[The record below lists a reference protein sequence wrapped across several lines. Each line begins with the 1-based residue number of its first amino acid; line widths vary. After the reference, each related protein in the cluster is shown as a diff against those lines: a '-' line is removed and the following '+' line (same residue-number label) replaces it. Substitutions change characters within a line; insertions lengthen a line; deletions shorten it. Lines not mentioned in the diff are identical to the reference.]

1 MQTAMHAKVDRFVEQ
16 LQSFPK
22 LPNVFNPYADY
33 DEENDIS
40 TKAREYRSEHLRR
53 YLTERMGK
61 AKLILCA
68 EAPGYQGCHFS
79 GIAMTSERILLNHL
93 VKKGVRSDHVISQGA
108 QRTSKD
114 HGKFKG
120 LGANEPT
127 ATIVWGKL
135 MSAGLDSREF
145 VLWNAFC
152 FHPMADGYLT
162 NRKPTPAELDKGQ
175 HLLEAFIDLFPE
187 AKRVAIGRVSE
198 ALLAERGISTV
209 GQVRHPAN
217 GGATLFRDGIQE
229 ILLKEPK

>member
-1 MQTAMHAKVDRFVEQ
+1 MHAKVDRFVEQ

-33 DEENDIS
+33 DEENDVS
-40 TKAREYRSEHLRR
+40 TKAREYRTEHLRR
-53 YLTERMGK
+53 YLSERVGK
-61 AKLILCA
+61 TKLVLAA
-68 EAPGYQGCHFS
+68 EAPGYQGAHWT

-93 VKKGVRSDHVISQGA
+93 AAKGVRSDHVIAEGA
-108 QRTSKD
+108 MRTSKTD
-114 HGKFKG
+114 GRFG
-120 LGANEPT
+120 ALGANEPT

-152 FHPMADGYLT
+152 FHPMGDGYLT
-162 NRKPTPAELDKGQ
+162 NRKPTPVELDKGQ
-175 HLLEAFIDLFPE
+175 HLLEGFMDLFPE

-217 GGATLFRDGIQE
+217 GGATLFREGIQE
-229 ILLKEPK
+229 ILSDRR

>member
-16 LQSFPK
+16 LQSFPE

-135 MSAGLDSREF
+135 MFGRAGLERIRTLE
-145 VLWNAFC
+145 C
-152 FHPMADGYLT
+152 F
-162 NRKPTPAELDKGQ
+162 
-175 HLLEAFIDLFPE
+175 LFP
-187 AKRVAIGRVSE
+187 
-198 ALLAERGISTV
+198 
-209 GQVRHPAN
+209 P
-217 GGATLFRDGIQE
+217 DG
-229 ILLKEPK
+229 

>member
-1 MQTAMHAKVDRFVEQ
+1 MSTKVDRFVEQ
-16 LQSFPK
+16 LQAFPP
-22 LPNVFNPYADY
+22 LPHVFNPYADY
-33 DEENDIS
+33 DDENDLS
-40 TKAREYRSEHLRR
+40 TRSCESRAEHLRQ
-53 YLTERMGK
+53 YLTERVGK
-61 AKLILCA
+61 AKLCLIA

-93 VKKGVRSDHVISQGA
+93 EKKGVRSDHVIQGGA
-108 QRTSKD
+108 QRTSKRD
-114 HGKFKG
+114 GRFG
-120 LGANEPT
+120 ALGANEPT

-152 FHPMADGYLT
+152 FHPMGDGYLT
-162 NRKPTPAELDKGQ
+162 NRKPGAGELDKGQ
-175 HLLEAFIDLFPE
+175 YLLEAFLDLFPE

-217 GGATLFRDGIQE
+217 GGATLFRDGIHE
-229 ILLKEPK
+229 ILSGHA